1 MTAPP
6 CLGSEYRLPL
16 LLPSCS
22 QSLLELHKRR
32 KALTEPE
39 ARYYLRQ
46 IVLGCQYLHGNRV
59 IHRDL
64 KLGNLFLNEDLE
76 VKIGK
81 ELRLQGHLTHSGNE
95 EELGGGA
102 GERKFGRRGGR
113 EEEDGCKS
121 GLLIASRILSL
132 GQKLERATS
141 QCLVRRCTWGVC
153 VLLFFFF
160 KNLNLFSLFKNIF
173 FIYLFLAAL
182 GLRCCMLFSSCGE
195 WGLLLIAVC
204 GFLVAV
210 ASLVVEHRPQVC
222 RLLRLGLQGTGAQVQ
237 YLWHMG

>member
-81 ELRLQGHLTHSGNE
+81 ELGLQGHLTHSGNE
-95 EELGGGA
+95 KELGGGA

-113 EEEDGCKS
+113 EEEDGRKS

-132 GQKLERATS
+132 GQKLKELQANALS
-141 QCLVRRCTWGVC
+141 VDALCGGVFFY
-153 VLLFFFF
+153 FFFF

-204 GFLVAV
+204 GFLV
-210 ASLVVEHRPQVC
+210 
-222 RLLRLGLQGTGAQVQ
+222 G
-237 YLWHMG
+237 

>member
-1 MTAPP
+1 MTPPP
-6 CLGSEYRLPL
+6 CLGSELRLPF

-81 ELRLQGHLTHSGNE
+81 ELGLQGHLTCSGDE
-95 EELGGGA
+95 EELGGRV
-102 GERKFGRRGGR
+102 GERKFGKRQGR
-113 EEEDGCKS
+113 EKEDGRKS

-132 GQKLERATS
+132 GRELEPQTNVLSADA
-141 QCLVRRCTWGVC
+141 LWGVC
-153 VLLFFFF
+153 SSIQFFVFLRIWICF
-160 KNLNLFSLFKNIF
+160 HFLKIF
-173 FIYLFLAAL
+173 FNLLIFGCTGSPLLRAFLWLRGVGAAL
-182 GLRCCMLFSSCGE
+182 RCSVRVSHCSGFSCCEAQASAVVAPGLCGCGRFSSCGT
-195 WGLLLIAVC
+195 WA
-204 GFLVAV
+204 
-210 ASLVVEHRPQVC
+210 
-222 RLLRLGLQGTGAQVQ
+222 
-237 YLWHMG
+237 

>member
-1 MTAPP
+1 MTPPP
-6 CLGSEYRLPL
+6 CLGSEHRLPF

-81 ELRLQGHLTHSGNE
+81 ELGLQGHLTCSGDE
-95 EELGGGA
+95 EELGGRV
-102 GERKFGRRGGR
+102 GERKFGKRQGR
-113 EEEDGCKS
+113 EEEDGRKS

-132 GQKLERATS
+132 GLELKELQTS
-141 QCLVRRCTWGVC
+141 VLSADVLWGVC
-153 VLLFFFF
+153 SSIQFCFVFLRIWICFHFLKKFF
-160 KNLNLFSLFKNIF
+160 KFTYFWLHWVS
-173 FIYLFLAAL
+173 AAACL
-182 GLRCCMLFSSCGE
+182 S
-195 WGLLLIAVC
+195 
-204 GFLVAV
+204 LVAV
-210 ASLVVEHRPQVC
+210 SGGYSALQCAGFSLQWLLVVKHRLQVC
-222 RLLRLGLQGTGAQVQ
+222 RLQQLWLQGSRAQVQ
-237 YLWHMG
+237 

>member
-1 MTAPP
+1 MTLPP
-6 CLGSEYRLPL
+6 CFGSEHRLPF

-81 ELRLQGHLTHSGNE
+81 ELGLQGHLTCSGNE
-95 EELGGGA
+95 EELGGRVRK
-102 GERKFGRRGGR
+102 RKFGKRQGR
-113 EEEDGCKS
+113 EEEDGRKS
-121 GLLIASRILSL
+121 GLLI
-132 GQKLERATS
+132 
-141 QCLVRRCTWGVC
+141 
-153 VLLFFFF
+153 
-160 KNLNLFSLFKNIF
+160 
-173 FIYLFLAAL
+173 
-182 GLRCCMLFSSCGE
+182 
-195 WGLLLIAVC
+195 
-204 GFLVAV
+204 GFLES
-210 ASLVVEHRPQVC
+210 SLRT
-222 RLLRLGLQGTGAQVQ
+222 GT
-237 YLWHMG
+237 